1 MFVIGII
8 VLLVV
13 FVCIIFF
20 EPQPPAKYKY
30 CDFENELS
38 LEQKNARKVIIEN
51 HFHISHF

>member
-1 MFVIGII
+1 MFVLGII
-8 VLLVV
+8 VLLAVI
-13 FVCIIFF
+13 VCIIFF

-38 LEQKNARKVIIEN
+38 LEQKNARKVVIQN